1 MERLKGQLT
10 RGAFAQ
16 GYAEDYW
23 TLDRIAHLIW
33 HSFGVRYHPSSV
45 WYVLKR
51 RGWSSPNP
59 QRRPLQRD
67 ELAVAHWKRYRWP
80 QLKKMASASRYL
92 GL

>member
-1 MERLKGQLT
+1 VERLKGQLA

-23 TLDRIAHLIW
+23 TLDRSAHLLW
-33 HSFGVRYHPSSV
+33 HLFGVRYHPSSV
-45 WYVLKR
+45 WQVVKR
-51 RGWSSPNP
+51 RGWSSQKP

-67 ELAVAHWKRYRWP
+67 ELAGAQWKRYRWP
-80 QLKKMASASRYL
+80 QIKKMAPAARYL